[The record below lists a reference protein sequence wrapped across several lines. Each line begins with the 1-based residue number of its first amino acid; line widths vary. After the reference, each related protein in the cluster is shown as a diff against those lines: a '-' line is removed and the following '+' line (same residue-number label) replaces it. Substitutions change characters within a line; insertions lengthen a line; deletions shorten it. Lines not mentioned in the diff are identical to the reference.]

1 MRNQA
6 QHIFRGTGDDGDHDD
21 AERHAT
27 SQTGEGMGRN
37 DNQGPGKQAKDDR
50 WHACEYPLQESDES
64 REAPSSNLGEVD
76 PCEDSQWHP
85 DKRAAPAEKHRPHN
99 SFCHPPTRLSIGGR
113 QLREKGKIQIGQPL
127 AQHIEQQVQQDD
139 HRKPSTGESEH
150 DGKPIGKLPAY
161 AVCRARCLE
170 RMRNSTHERLLPARL
185 VPPILAISTRARML
199 VSKVMTKT
207 RSPASRSAE
216 MKSPGVASPN

>member
-1 MRNQA
+1 MGIMMMPSATPPAKPEKVWAGMTIKAQA
-6 QHIFRGTGDDGDHDD
+6 NRPKMIDGTPVSTPT
-21 AERHAT
+21 R
-27 SQTGEGMGRN
+27 
-37 DNQGPGKQAKDDR
+37 
-50 WHACEYPLQESDES
+50 
-64 REAPSSNLGEVD
+64 
-76 PCEDSQWHP
+76 
-85 DKRAAPAEKHRPHN
+85 KRMKAEKHRPHN
-99 SFCHPPTRLSIGGR
+99 SCCHPPTRLSIGGR